1 MLLDRLLAS
10 LQIQV
15 APFAVCDVRR
25 GWRVHMPPDGHVSLH
40 FVVRGE
46 GTLHDAEHREHAL
59 HTGTL
64 IVAPPGYPL
73 RVEPPEGAVDELD
86 AAADC
91 SLPEHGLKRLVA
103 GDGDGALLMVCGA
116 VQATYGGSVGVFD
129 GLREPLVQPFTTP
142 SMHAVFEG
150 LLAEQA
156 TLGPGSQTMLRA
168 LMTQG
173 MVALLRRL
181 CDGPSC
187 SLPWLAALGDE
198 RLVRALDAMLGA
210 PQQPHTLESVARTA
224 GMSRSAFSEHFTQ
237 SFGRPA
243 MELLREVRLNKG
255 AELLRGTELPVK
267 TVAER
272 IGFSSRSHFSRAF
285 RAHFGVDPAGFRS
298 GARADPSAAS
308 P

>member
-10 LQIQV
+10 LQVEV

-46 GTLHDAEHREHAL
+46 GTLHDASGHVHPLHA
-59 HTGTL
+59 GTL
-64 IVAPPGYPL
+64 VVAPPGHPL
-73 RVEPPEGAVDELD
+73 RVEPPEGATDELD

-116 VQATYGGSVGVFD
+116 VQATYGGTMGLFD
-129 GLREPLVQPFTTP
+129 GLREPLLEPFADDP
-142 SMHAVFEG
+142 RMHAVFES
-150 LLAEQA
+150 LLAEQVQ
-156 TLGPGSQTMLRA
+156 LGPGSQTMLRA

-173 MVALLRRL
+173 LVALLRRL
-181 CDGPSC
+181 CGDGSC
-187 SLPWLAALGDE
+187 QLPWLQGLGDP
-198 RLVRALDAMLGA
+198 RLVRALDVMLAA
-210 PQQPHTLESVARTA
+210 PEQSHTLESVARAA
-224 GMSRSAFSEHFTQ
+224 GMSRSAFSEHFGRA
-237 SFGRPA
+237 FGRPA

-255 AELLRGTELPVK
+255 AELLRGTQLPVK

-272 IGFSSRSHFSRAF
+272 IGFASRSHFSRAF
-285 RAHFGVDPAGFRS
+285 RSRFGIDPAGFRS
-298 GARADPSAAS
+298 GGDQG
-308 P
+308 